1 MEVINLND
9 IWYELES
16 NHLDWDN
23 SDIKY
28 KFCVFFFKYINDT
41 LKDFGMYVK
50 NHITTEDWYLKRG

>member
-1 MEVINLND
+1 MMWIRKQ
-9 IWYELES
+9 S
-16 NHLDWDN
+16 FDWDN

-50 NHITTEDWYLKRG
+50 IHITTEDWYLKRG